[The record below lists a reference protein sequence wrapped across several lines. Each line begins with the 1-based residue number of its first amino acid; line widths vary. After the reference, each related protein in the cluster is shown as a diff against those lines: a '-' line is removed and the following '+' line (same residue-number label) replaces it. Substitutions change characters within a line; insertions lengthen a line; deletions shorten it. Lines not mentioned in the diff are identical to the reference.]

1 MAVQIVLFVA
11 GLTLLYFGAEWL
23 VRGAARIAVALGI
36 TPVVVGLTIVAIGTS
51 APELVVSALSAWRGD
66 VDVALGNVVGSNVVN
81 VALILGLAA
90 VIHPLAVTS
99 SLVRREIPIMVAA
112 ALAVPATAW
121 DGVISRL
128 EGLVLL
134 TASVA
139 YIWAAVA
146 LGRRA
151 PADQKLEYHE
161 FEEAQ
166 GLEPKGEPLL
176 ADALLVA
183 VGIVA
188 LAAGAHLTV
197 TAAVVFARA
206 AGISELLVGLT
217 VVAIGTSLPE
227 LATSVL
233 AAVRK
238 QADIAVANV
247 VGSNIINVFLILGAS
262 AGIRQLEVD
271 PSLMRLEIPA
281 MVALTLLL
289 VPFAATGSK
298 VQRWEGAVLLAAYVA
313 FTAAVIVVSVQA

>member
-36 TPVVVGLTIVAIGTS
+36 TPVVVGLTIVATGTS

-166 GLEPKGEPLL
+166 GLEPRGEPLF

-271 PSLMRLEIPA
+271 PSLIRLEIPA

-313 FTAAVIVVSVQA
+313 FTAAVIAVSVQA